1 MRYAVPNLYGAQ
13 NFGQQVDNTR
23 IDLCLEDCSF
33 KDYPCDEDFYHIC
46 IELMTEHNLL
56 MSTDIYQI
64 TDLYLK
70 LRQLVR
76 DGLRE

>member
-1 MRYAVPNLYGAQ
+1 MLYAVPNLYGAQ
-13 NFGQQVDNTR
+13 NFGQQVDSTR
-23 IDLCLEDCSF
+23 IELCLEDCSF

-46 IELMTEHNLL
+46 TELMADHNLV
-56 MSTDIYQI
+56 MSNDIYQI

-70 LRQLVR
+70 LRELVR

>member
-1 MRYAVPNLYGAQ
+1 MLYAVPNLYGAQ
-13 NFGQQVDNTR
+13 NFVQQVDNTR

-33 KDYPCDEDFYHIC
+33 KDYPCDEDLYHIC
-46 IELMTEHNLL
+46 IELMTEHNFL

-70 LRQLVR
+70 LRQLVH